1 MVRTTLYHSVYA
13 YLSRNFTLKKILILI
28 FIALLGN
35 SAFAAETIIEVI
47 PLNHRPASEIL
58 PLLGPLLGDTAQL
71 IDNGSNL
78 LVKTTPDRLAEIKA
92 IVNQLDVRQNNLL
105 ITVIQSKQ
113 TTADE
118 LNAAAGIQLNI
129 PVDDPSKSGG
139 RIVTRL
145 YQTQG
150 KNADENTQTVRT
162 LDGVTAHIKAGNVY
176 PRQNFSVY
184 GYPTTTEFT
193 EATTGFA
200 VTPKLIGQQVILSV
214 APWSD
219 KMNGRGQIETQDAQ
233 STLRVNLGEWV
244 ELGGVGESTNNST
257 NSALVNTR
265 QIDKSQMH
273 ILVKVDKID

>member
-1 MVRTTLYHSVYA
+1 M
-13 YLSRNFTLKKILILI
+13 KKILTLI

-35 SAFAAETIIEVI
+35 SVFAAETIIEVI

-58 PLLGPLLGDTAQL
+58 PLLAPLLGDTAQL

-78 LVKTTPDRLAEIKA
+78 LVKTTPDRLAEIKT

-139 RIVTRL
+139 RMMTRL

-162 LDGVTAHIKAGNVY
+162 LEGVTAHIKAGNVY

-244 ELGGVGESTNNST
+244 ELGGVGENTNNST

-273 ILVKVDKID
+273 ILIKVDKVD